1 MYVCPFFAPKSTVLP
16 VSLSLQFSH
25 VITVL
30 SIIFKSPVQVFIHIN
45 ISFPILFPNVFIA
58 RFSLTMLISAQVLLC
73 LIFLTWCALY
83 THYPHFICIFL
94 TCLFTNISG
103 CSMLISH
110 SSYNMYYILVLYLS
124 LRVFIYPIL
133 FCVCLFLTHLICIT
147 SWCCISHLGCSY
159 NPRLFCV
166 C

>member
-30 SIIFKSPVQVFIHIN
+30 SIIFKSREQVFIHIN

-83 THYPHFICIFL
+83 SLPTFHMH
-94 TCLFTNISG
+94 ISH
-103 CSMLISH
+103 MLI
-110 SSYNMYYILVLYLS
+110 YQ
-124 LRVFIYPIL
+124 
-133 FCVCLFLTHLICIT
+133 
-147 SWCCISHLGCSY
+147 HLGVFYAYFSLILY
-159 NPRLFCV
+159 VLHPGVVSLT
-166 C
+166 